1 MLEIHDLSLKIKN
14 FKLENI
20 NLKLNKKDYLTVIGP
35 TGSGK
40 SILLETIAGFYKPD
54 RGKILIDGEDVT
66 NYPPEKRK
74 ISIVYQDFAL
84 FPHMTVLE
92 NIVYGL
98 KKVKKN
104 YSRSEVEEIAERLG
118 ILQLLNRKPETLS
131 GGEKQR
137 VAIAR
142 ALAVNPEV
150 ILLDEPFS
158 ALDCV
163 TREKLRNMMREIVKT
178 YKTTVVHV
186 THDFDDVFSL
196 SNKVAVM
203 REGRIVQS
211 GDLEDVFSKPKD
223 SFVSDFLGINRLEG
237 LVIREENGNAV
248 IKIENLVLRSVDG
261 AKIGER
267 VTVAIRPEK
276 IVVNNVVNNVVS
288 NNTNTVK
295 CKVKSMQD
303 KSSITIL
310 TLESG
315 GVEFNAIVARGV
327 AENIGKEVSVSIKPE
342 NVKILR

>member
-20 NLKLNKKDYLTVIGP
+20 NLKLNKKDYLTIIGP

-66 NYPPEKRK
+66 NYPPERRK

-142 ALAVNPEV
+142 ALIVKPK
-150 ILLDEPFS
+150 ILLMDEPFS

-237 LVIREENGNAV
+237 LVIGEENGNAV
-248 IKIENLVLRSVDG
+248 IKIENLVLRSVDR

-342 NVKILR
+342 SVKILR

>member
-66 NYPPEKRK
+66 NYPPERRK

-142 ALAVNPEV
+142 ALIVKPK
-150 ILLDEPFS
+150 ILLMDEPFS

>member
-66 NYPPEKRK
+66 NYPPERRK

-142 ALAVNPEV
+142 ALIVKPK
-150 ILLDEPFS
+150 ILLMDEPFS

-342 NVKILR
+342 SVKILR

>member
-14 FKLENI
+14 FKLKNI

-66 NYPPEKRK
+66 NYPPERRK

-104 YSRSEVEEIAERLG
+104 YSCSEVEEIAEKLG

-142 ALAVNPEV
+142 ALIVKPK
-150 ILLDEPFS
+150 ILLMDEPFS

-211 GDLEDVFSKPKD
+211 GDLENVFSKPKD

-237 LVIREENGNAV
+237 LVIGEENGNAV
-248 IKIENLVLRSVDG
+248 IKIENLVLRSVDR

-276 IVVNNVVNNVVS
+276 IVVNNVVS

-295 CKVKSMQD
+295 CKVKSMHN

-310 TLESG
+310 TLEG
-315 GVEFNAIVARGV
+315 GSVEFNAIVARGI
-327 AENIGKEVSVSIKPE
+327 AENISEEVSVSIKPE
-342 NVKILR
+342 NVRILR

>member
-14 FKLENI
+14 FKLKNI

-66 NYPPEKRK
+66 NYPPERRK

-104 YSRSEVEEIAERLG
+104 YSCSEVEEIAEKLG

-142 ALAVNPEV
+142 ALIVKPK
-150 ILLDEPFS
+150 ILLMDEPFS

-211 GDLEDVFSKPKD
+211 GDLENVFSKPKD

-237 LVIREENGNAV
+237 LVIGEENGNAV
-248 IKIENLVLRSVDG
+248 IKIENLVLRLVDRT
-261 AKIGER
+261 KIGER

-276 IVVNNVVNNVVS
+276 IVVNNVVS

-295 CKVKSMQD
+295 CKVKSMHN

-310 TLESG
+310 TLEG
-315 GVEFNAIVARGV
+315 GSVEFNAIVARGI
-327 AENIGKEVSVSIKPE
+327 AENISEEVSVSIKPE
-342 NVKILR
+342 NVRILR